1 MKNVGADVAP
11 WYGIRAA
18 FANFDPAIV
27 AKFDE
32 KKKLSLIAD
41 SSICFPEAKV
51 RGAVDNAAHV
61 LKVCYS
67 FFSFLVRELLLD
79 VDLSPNPSSWM

>member
-1 MKNVGADVAP
+1 MAGLGPLVWN
-11 WYGIRAA
+11 RAV

-51 RGAVDNAAHV
+51 RGAVDNAALV
-61 LKVCYS
+61 LKV
-67 FFSFLVRELLLD
+67 R
-79 VDLSPNPSSWM
+79 SSCFPFIFENIP

>member
-1 MKNVGADVAP
+1 VWN
-11 WYGIRAA
+11 RAV

-61 LKVCYS
+61 LKVHS
-67 FFSFLVRELLLD
+67 SGFTLLQFLSVGAF
-79 VDLSPNPSSWM
+79 

>member
-1 MKNVGADVAP
+1 MS
-11 WYGIRAA
+11 RAV

-32 KKKLSLIAD
+32 KKKLSLTAD

-51 RGAVDNAAHV
+51 RGAVDNAALV
-61 LKVCYS
+61 LKVRSS
-67 FFSFLVRELLLD
+67 FFPLFFGEFTFV
-79 VDLSPNPSSWM
+79 SSQIW

>member
-1 MKNVGADVAP
+1 MN
-11 WYGIRAA
+11 RAA

-27 AKFDE
+27 SKFDE

-51 RGAVDNAAHV
+51 RGAVDNAA
-61 LKVCYS
+61 
-67 FFSFLVRELLLD
+67 LVVEVR
-79 VDLSPNPSSWM
+79 SSRFQSDP